1 MDAIN
6 EAGKRMMGQHDFRN
20 FCKMDV
26 SNGVVTFFR
35 DLKGV
40 RCHLVDTETPVNKYS
55 TVELIIEANSFLW
68 HQIRCIVSVLLL
80 VGQGREDPSVVTELL
95 NVEKNPCKPQ
105 YSMASELPLVL
116 FDCQYE
122 GVKEWRHDHLEMERL
137 IKKIQDAW
145 VDTCP
150 FLFTFGVI
158 IFS

>member
-40 RCHLVDTETPVNKYS
+40 RCHLVDTEAPVNKYS

-68 HQIRCIVSVLLL
+68 HQIRCIVSILLL

-116 FDCQYE
+116 FDCQYDN
-122 GVKEWRHDHLEMERL
+122 VKEWRYDHLEMERL

-145 VDTCP
+145 VDTCDA
-150 FLFTFGVI
+150 FVHFQ
-158 IFS
+158 S